1 MIQMKIKILCIIA
14 CLVIGVSAFLPYFS
28 VSGLGVTV
36 SKSLKDSNDWIYIL
50 IIAGAAL
57 VFSIIGK
64 YLPVI
69 FLGMAS
75 LAMFF
80 IENNSITT
88 NLGKEIDALARSLIQ
103 NNMGYYFLLVGSIS
117 LIIFAVLG
125 LAGIGRKK

>member
-1 MIQMKIKILCIIA
+1 MKIKILCIIA

-28 VSGLGVTV
+28 VSGLGITV

-64 YLPVI
+64 YLPVV

-75 LAMFF
+75 LAMLF

-103 NNMGYYFLLVGSIS
+103 NNMGYYFLLAGSIA

>member
-1 MIQMKIKILCIIA
+1 MKIKILCIIA
-14 CLVIGVSAFLPYFS
+14 CLVIGVSAFFPYFS
-28 VSGLGVTV
+28 VSGLGITV

-88 NLGKEIDALARSLIQ
+88 NLGKEIDTLARSLIQ
-103 NNMGYYFLLVGSIS
+103 NNMGYYFLLAGSIA

>member
-1 MIQMKIKILCIIA
+1 MKIKILCIIA

-28 VSGLGVTV
+28 VSGLGITV
-36 SKSLKDSNDWIYIL
+36 SKSLKDGNDWIYIV
-50 IIAGAAL
+50 IIAGAAFI
-57 VFSIIGK
+57 FSILGK

-75 LAMFF
+75 LGMFF

-103 NNMGYYFLLVGSIS
+103 NNIGYYFLLVGSIA
-117 LIIFAVLG
+117 LIIFAVLS

>member
-1 MIQMKIKILCIIA
+1 MKIKILCIIA

-28 VSGLGVTV
+28 VSGLGITV

-103 NNMGYYFLLVGSIS
+103 NSMGYYFLLVGSIA
-117 LIIFAVLG
+117 LIIFGVLG